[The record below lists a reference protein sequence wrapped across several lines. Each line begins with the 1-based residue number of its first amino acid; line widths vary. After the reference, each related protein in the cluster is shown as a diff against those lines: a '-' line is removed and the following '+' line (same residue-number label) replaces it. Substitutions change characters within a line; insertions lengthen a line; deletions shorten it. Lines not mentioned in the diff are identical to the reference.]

1 MVGMHGAGMSSSMH
15 MSIGEEK
22 CCGVLE
28 MFPQGEFTPIKG
40 HGNMV
45 RKMGLYY
52 DRLDIDGRDSQ
63 GDGATVPVQKL
74 VQQLRHMLQQLQ
86 GKPTCVLPKVIDDP
100 FLEE

>member
-1 MVGMHGAGMSSSMH
+1 

-28 MFPQGEFTPIKG
+28 IFPQGELTPIKG

-52 DRLDIDGRDSQ
+52 DRLDIEGKDSQ
-63 GDGATVPVQKL
+63 GNGAKVPVQTL
-74 VQQLRHMLQQLQ
+74 VHQMRQMMQQITN
-86 GKPTCVLPKVIDDP
+86 KPTCVRDAVIQDP
-100 FLEE
+100 YLEE